1 MRLIAE
7 ILIIAALI
15 FFGWI
20 TPFKQ
25 YADRASRT
33 ITSTLDG
40 MGGSLQKHQD
50 KSVKR
55 Y

>member
-1 MRLIAE
+1 MRLLAE
-7 ILIIAALI
+7 LLIIAALLYV
-15 FFGWI
+15 GWN

-25 YADRASRT
+25 YEDRANMT

-40 MGGSLQKHQD
+40 MGGALQKNQD

>member
-1 MRLIAE
+1 MRLLVELAV
-7 ILIIAALI
+7 IAALI
-15 FFGWI
+15 FLGWT

-25 YADRASRT
+25 RT
-33 ITSTLDG
+33 DQAYTKITSALDS
-40 MGGSLQKHQD
+40 MGGSLQKNQD

>member
-1 MRLIAE
+1 MRLLAE

-15 FFGWI
+15 FVGWN

-25 YADRASRT
+25 YADQAYAKV
-33 ITSTLDG
+33 TSTLDS
-40 MGGSLQKHQD
+40 MGGSLQKNQD